1 MVGVVIGDLFLRKMY
16 RFKPRWLKAPLS
28 PALYHVHCVPLPHMN
43 MFKFL
48 SLTVAATKPLK
59 RLRFHVKTK
68 IFVRFLDKKRKQLL
82 FASMHCMS
90 PSMSQARMYP
100 SPLFLLNL
108 QQCCP
113 VLMSHGPRVL
123 PNFYRRRVQLV
134 TTGAPAEVDESR
146 T

>member
-48 SLTVAATKPLK
+48 SLTVVATKPLM

-68 IFVRFLDKKRKQLL
+68 ILVRFLDKKKKQLL

-108 QQCCP
+108 QQAM
-113 VLMSHGPRVL
+113 LPR
-123 PNFYRRRVQLV
+123 F
-134 TTGAPAEVDESR
+134 DESR
-146 T
+146 STCTPQFLQKKGSTRHHGGSRRS